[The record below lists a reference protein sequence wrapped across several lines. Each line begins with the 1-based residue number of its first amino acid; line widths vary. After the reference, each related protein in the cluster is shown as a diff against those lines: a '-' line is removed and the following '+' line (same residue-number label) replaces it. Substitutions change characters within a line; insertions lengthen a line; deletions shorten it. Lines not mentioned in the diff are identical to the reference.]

1 MRRVI
6 ESELLDHLPPGDPRA
21 VASRGDLRR
30 LNFIMGHA
38 GVFAQALPARTDTSR
53 PIHLVEL
60 GAGDGTF
67 LLRLARNWAQR
78 GVRAHVT
85 LVDRLDL
92 LAPQTR
98 HAFASLNWTLD
109 YVREDVLSWLENT
122 PATADAMLANLFLHH
137 FPDDSLKN
145 LLRLAARKTRNF
157 IACEPR
163 RAPLALTAARW
174 LWLIGCNAVTRHDA
188 VVSVRAGFRGRELST
203 LWPEAPGWRSNE
215 RPTGLFSHCFSA
227 QRHA

>member
-1 MRRVI
+1 MRRVV

-38 GVFAQALPARTDTSR
+38 GIFAQALPARTDPAR

-60 GAGDGTF
+60 GAGDGTL
-67 LLRLARNWAQR
+67 LLRLARNWAR
-78 GVRAHVT
+78 HGVRAHVT

-98 HAFASLNWTLD
+98 HAFASLNWTLEC
-109 YVREDVLSWLENT
+109 VREDVFTWLEQT
-122 PATADAMLANLFLHH
+122 PTNSDAMLANLFLHH
-137 FPDDSLKN
+137 FPDDSLKD
-145 LLRLAARKTRNF
+145 LLRLAARKTRYF

-174 LWLIGCNAVTRHDA
+174 LWLIGCNAITRHDA
-188 VVSVRAGFRGRELST
+188 VVSVRAGFRDRELST
-203 LWPEAPGWRSNE
+203 LWPEVPGWRSHE
-215 RPTGLFSHCFSA
+215 RAAGLFSHCFSA
-227 QRHA
+227 KRHA